1 MGAPNEESLRQEL
14 VRRIP
19 LLRKLRTNAGRL
31 MDTAY
36 FLARGPQYKPILGYL
51 FVDGWLSY
59 AEAVSLYEL
68 AKGLP
73 PEHPVIVELGSW
85 QGKSSLILAKGIASK
100 RHPVLYC
107 IDPFDATD
115 DGARSEDYSRR
126 QSQMS
131 SPLLNQF
138 IDNMKKNRVY
148 EVAKVLRGMSYEF
161 SKGFTEKIDLLFI
174 DANHEY
180 DAVMRDFEE
189 WSPHLKPG
197 GIIAFHDVVTK
208 ESSQGPGRVV
218 TERIRENTAW
228 TEQRLV
234 DSLYIARKA
243 H

>member
-1 MGAPNEESLRQEL
+1 
-14 VRRIP
+14 
-19 LLRKLRTNAGRL
+19 
-31 MDTAY
+31 
-36 FLARGPQYKPILGYL
+36 
-51 FVDGWLSY
+51 
-59 AEAVSLYEL
+59 
-68 AKGLP
+68 
-73 PEHPVIVELGSW
+73 
-85 QGKSSLILAKGIASK
+85 
-100 RHPVLYC
+100 
-107 IDPFDATD
+107 
-115 DGARSEDYSRR
+115 
-126 QSQMS
+126 MS